1 MAKDGIELSKI
12 TETFGVNQGDKALI
26 TQDGEAR
33 LIDLSLFNADIP
45 IGSEKQVLGYDNG
58 ELKPITL
65 GIKQFSDI
73 GGIPSFSNGVLT
85 ATGIQPDGSA
95 LIAFLEFS
103 TTTPKSGTFPTYNV
117 GGVLKTSDG
126 VANNDAVSMKQY
138 NELLARV
145 EALENK

>member
-1 MAKDGIELSKI
+1 MNKKLVIDNTQTIRAVEDSG
-12 TETFGVNQGDKALI
+12 GDP
-26 TQDGEAR
+26 
-33 LIDLSLFNADIP
+33 NVP
-45 IGSEKQVLGYDNG
+45 IGSDKQVLGYENG

-103 TTTPKSGTFPTYNV
+103 TTTPKSGTFPTYGT

-126 VANNDAVSMKQY
+126 VSNNDAVSMKQY